1 MQVAASYAEACANWR
16 WNVPDRFNMGAALC
30 DRQRADATALIVPQP
45 EGGRRDFTFGELR
58 RLSSRLANRLIAH
71 GLGRGDR
78 VAVLLPQMPETLVVH
93 LAAWRAGLVSMPL
106 AQLFGPD
113 ALSYR
118 LGDSGAR
125 ALVTDR
131 AGCAK
136 LAGIRDALPGL
147 ELVLSVDGPADDGV
161 PASKGGGAPD
171 FHAELDRA
179 RDSFEPVDTANGD
192 PALLIYTSGTTGQPK
207 GALLPHRTMIGHVP
221 GVDFI
226 FDFLPQPGDVMWTP
240 ADWAW
245 IGALMDSATPALW
258 HGIPQVVN
266 PPGRFDPERAFDL
279 MARYGVRTAFV
290 PPTALKVMRQVD
302 NPRGRWDY
310 DLRTMFSGGEA
321 LGTSLMGWGREQL
334 GVTIN
339 EAYGQTECNVIVG
352 CCAPIMTP
360 PAGSMGR
367 ASPGHTLRILD
378 EAGNPMPPGEL
389 GTICVRSPDPVMFL
403 EYWNNPQATEEKFI
417 TDPAGD
423 KWLDTGDKATTDA
436 DGWIFFVG
444 RADDVINSAGYR
456 IGPAEVENS
465 LLTHPAVAMSAVIGV
480 PDAARGE
487 LVKAFII
494 LKEGATAS
502 DALAKDIQTHVK
514 TRLAAH
520 EFPRAVEFV
529 SELPMTTTGK
539 IQRKVLR
546 EREIAK
552 ARTA

>member
-1 MQVAASYAEACANWR
+1 
-16 WNVPDRFNMGAALC
+16 
-30 DRQRADATALIVPQP
+30 
-45 EGGRRDFTFGELR
+45 
-58 RLSSRLANRLIAH
+58 
-71 GLGRGDR
+71 
-78 VAVLLPQMPETLVVH
+78 
-93 LAAWRAGLVSMPL
+93 
-106 AQLFGPD
+106 
-113 ALSYR
+113 
-118 LGDSGAR
+118 
-125 ALVTDR
+125 
-131 AGCAK
+131 
-136 LAGIRDALPGL
+136 
-147 ELVLSVDGPADDGV
+147 
-161 PASKGGGAPD
+161 
-171 FHAELDRA
+171 
-179 RDSFEPVDTANGD
+179 
-192 PALLIYTSGTTGQPK
+192 
-207 GALLPHRTMIGHVP
+207 
-221 GVDFI
+221 
-226 FDFLPQPGDVMWTP
+226 
-240 ADWAW
+240 
-245 IGALMDSATPALW
+245 
-258 HGIPQVVN
+258 
-266 PPGRFDPERAFDL
+266 
-279 MARYGVRTAFV
+279 
-290 PPTALKVMRQVD
+290 MRQVE
-302 NPRGRWDY
+302 NARGRWDY

-321 LGTSLMGWGREQL
+321 LGTSLMDWGRDQL

>member
-1 MQVAASYAEACANWR
+1 MDIAASYAEACANWR
-16 WNVPDRFNMGAALC
+16 WEVPDRFNMGVSVC
-30 DRQRADATALIVPQP
+30 DRQNPDALALIVPQP
-45 EGGRRDFTFGELR
+45 DGGRHDYSFGNLK
-58 RLSSRLANRLIAH
+58 RLSSRLANLLVGQGLAH
-71 GLGRGDR
+71 GDR
-78 VAVLLPQMPETLVVH
+78 VAVLLPQMPETLVTH
-93 LAAWRAGLVSMPL
+93 IAAWRAGFVSMPL

-113 ALSYR
+113 ALEYR
-118 LGDSGAR
+118 LSNSGTR
-125 ALVTDR
+125 VLVTDR

-136 LAGIRDALPGL
+136 IAGIRDALPDL
-147 ELVLSVDGPADDGV
+147 QLVLSVDGAAEDG
-161 PASKGGGAPD
+161 ANGAHD
-171 FHAELDRA
+171 FHAELERA
-179 RDSFEPVDTANGD
+179 KDTFAPVNTANGD

-207 GALLPHRTMIGHVP
+207 GALLPHRTMIGHLP

-245 IGALMDSATPALW
+245 IGALMDSATPALY
-258 HGIPQVVN
+258 HGIPQLVN
-266 PPGRFDPERAFDL
+266 PPGRFDPEATFEL
-279 MARYGVRTAFV
+279 MARYGVRAAFI

-302 NPRGRWDY
+302 NPRDRWNY
-310 DLRTMFSGGEA
+310 DIRTMFSGGEA
-321 LGTSLMGWGREQL
+321 LGTSLMDWGREQL

-378 EAGNPMPPGEL
+378 EAGNEVPRGEL
-389 GTICVRSPDPVMFL
+389 GTICVKSPDPVMFL
-403 EYWNNPQATEEKFI
+403 EYWNNPEATAEKFI
-417 TDPAGD
+417 TDVNGD
-423 KWLDTGDKATTDA
+423 KWLDTGDKAMMDE
-436 DGWIFFVG
+436 DDWIFFVG

-480 PDAARGE
+480 PDEARGE
-487 LVKAFII
+487 LVKAFVI
-494 LKEGATAS
+494 LKDGETPS
-502 DALAKDIQTHVK
+502 DELAADIQNHVK

-529 SELPMTTTGK
+529 NELPMTTTGK

-546 EREIAK
+546 EREVAK
-552 ARTA
+552 TAGT

>member
-1 MQVAASYAEACANWR
+1 VDIAASYAEACANWR
-16 WNVPDRFNMGAALC
+16 WTVPDRFNMGVSVC
-30 DRQRADATALIVPQP
+30 DRQKQDATALIVPQP
-45 EGGRRDFTFGELR
+45 DGGRRDYTFGDLKK
-58 RLSSRLANRLIAH
+58 LSSRLANLLTAH
-71 GLGRGDR
+71 GLARDDR
-78 VAVLLPQMPETLVVH
+78 VAVLLPQMPETLVAH
-93 LAAWRAGLVSMPL
+93 IAAYRAGLVAMPL

-113 ALSYR
+113 ALEYR

-136 LAGIRDALPGL
+136 LAEIRDRLPNL
-147 ELVLSVDGPADDGV
+147 SLVLSVDGPADDG
-161 PASKGGGAPD
+161 AGGALD

-179 RDSFEPVDTANGD
+179 KDAFMPVDTANGD
-192 PALLIYTSGTTGQPK
+192 PALLIYTSGTTGNPK

-245 IGALMDSATPALW
+245 IGALMDSAMPALY

-266 PPGRFDPERAFDL
+266 PPGKFDSERVFDL
-279 MARYGVRTAFV
+279 MARYGVRCAFI
-290 PPTALKVMRQVD
+290 PPTALKVMRQVE
-302 NPRGRWDY
+302 NPRQRWDY
-310 DLRTMFSGGEA
+310 NLRTMFSGGEA
-321 LGTSLMGWGREQL
+321 LGTSLMDWGREQL

-360 PAGSMGR
+360 PPGSMGR

-378 EAGNPMPPGEL
+378 EDGAVQPPGGL
-389 GTICVRSPDPVMFL
+389 GTICVKAPDPVMFL
-403 EYWNNPQATEEKFI
+403 EYWNNPQATAEKFV
-417 TDPAGD
+417 TDEHGD
-423 KWLDTGDKATTDA
+423 KWLNTGDKATMDE

-465 LLTHPAVAMSAVIGV
+465 LLTHRAVAMSAVIGV
-480 PDAARGE
+480 PDEARGE
-487 LVKAFII
+487 LVKAFVI
-494 LKEGATAS
+494 LKDGETPS
-502 DALAKDIQTHVK
+502 DGLAADIQNHVK
-514 TRLAAH
+514 RRLAAH
-520 EFPRAVEFV
+520 EFPRAIEFV

-546 EREIAK
+546 EREAAK
-552 ARTA
+552 KAG

>member
-1 MQVAASYAEACANWR
+1 VEIASSYADAFGNWR
-16 WNVPDRFNMGAALC
+16 WEVPERFNMGVSVCDAQNPDAL
-30 DRQRADATALIVPQP
+30 ALIVPQP
-45 EGGRRDFTFGELR
+45 DGGRRDYTFGDLK
-58 RLSSRLANRLIAH
+58 RLSNRLANLLVAS
-71 GLGRGDR
+71 GLERGDR
-78 VAVLLPQMPETLVVH
+78 VAVLLPQQPETLVAH
-93 LAAWRAGLVSMPL
+93 FAAYRAGLVAMPL

-113 ALSYR
+113 ALRYR

-125 ALVTDR
+125 AIVTDR

-136 LAGIRDALPGL
+136 LAEIRADLPDL
-147 ELVLSVDGPADDGV
+147 ELVLSVDGSADDG
-161 PASKGGGAPD
+161 AGGARD
-171 FHAELDRA
+171 FHTELDRA
-179 RDSFEPVDTANGD
+179 KDTFTPVDTANGD
-192 PALLIYTSGTTGQPK
+192 PALLIYTSGTTGNPK
-207 GALLPHRTMIGHVP
+207 GALLPHRTMIGHMP

-245 IGALMDSATPALW
+245 IGALMDSAMPALY

-266 PPGRFDPERAFDL
+266 PPGRFDPEAVFDL
-279 MARYGVRTAFV
+279 LARYGVRNAFV

-302 NPRGRWDY
+302 NPRGRWNY
-310 DLRTMFSGGEA
+310 DLRSMFSGGEA
-321 LGTSLMGWGREQL
+321 LGTSLMDWGREQL

-360 PAGSMGR
+360 PPGSMGR
-367 ASPGHTLRILD
+367 ASPGHTLKILD
-378 EAGNPMPPGEL
+378 ESGNEVPRGGL
-389 GTICVRSPDPVMFL
+389 GTICVKAPDPVMFL

-417 TDPAGD
+417 TDAEGD
-423 KWLDTGDKATTDA
+423 RWLDTGDKATMD
-436 DGWIFFVG
+436 DEDWIFFVG

-465 LLTHPAVAMSAVIGV
+465 LLTHPAVAMSAVVGV
-480 PDAARGE
+480 PDEKRGE

-494 LKEGATAS
+494 LKEGQAPS
-502 DALAKDIQTHVK
+502 DDLAADIQNHVK

-520 EFPRAVEFV
+520 EYPRAVEFV

-546 EREIAK
+546 EREAAK
-552 ARTA
+552 TG